1 MASAVGG
8 HVRSVVQWAVLLV
21 LLLFGGAFADDRPVV
36 VGSKLGAEELLLAE
50 MMAQLLESKGV
61 KVERRMG
68 LGSTDICFPALQNGQ
83 LDLYPE
89 YTGTGLELV
98 LKESLKTRDRLEYFL
113 YVRRRFRE
121 RFDLLWLDPF
131 GFDNTYALAVPA
143 SSDLNDISDLKGRT
157 DLRVGFDF
165 QFMQRPQA
173 WPGLS
178 KAYGLHFS
186 NITEMEHAL
195 TYTAIAGGKV
205 DLIDVWSTDGEIPRL
220 KLKLLN
226 DDLGYFPF
234 YSAAPLCRADLLTRY
249 PFAQD
254 LLEQLSFQIDN
265 PTMQALNARVA
276 NGEDYPVVAS
286 SFLAS
291 LKLGGGERA
300 AAPRGQGLLAYMW
313 GKRAQLLGF
322 AGQHLA
328 LTAVSVS
335 LGICVGIPLGVLV
348 TRWTRLADPVLG
360 LMGLIQTIPGMALL
374 AFMVPIPGLGLG
386 PRSAVL
392 ALFLYSLLPIVR
404 NTYTGIMGI
413 DPNLKEAALGLGM
426 RPRELLFMVE
436 MPLAA
441 RTIMAGI
448 RTCAVINVGS
458 ATLAAFIG
466 AGGLGVPIVTG
477 MQLNDPQM
485 VLSGAIP
492 SALLALLVDFTLGRV
507 EKLVGGKT

>member
-1 MASAVGG
+1 LA
-8 HVRSVVQWAVLLV
+8 WLLPARAE
-21 LLLFGGAFADDRPVV
+21 GPVV
-36 VGSKLGAEELLLAE
+36 IGSKLGGEELLLGE
-50 MMAQLLESKGV
+50 MMAQLLESKGIPV
-61 KVERRMG
+61 TRRLG
-68 LGSTDICFPALQNGQ
+68 LGSTDICFPALLSGQ

-113 YVRRRFRE
+113 YVRRRFQE
-121 RFDLLWLDPF
+121 KFSLVWLDPF

-143 SSDLNDISDLKGRT
+143 PLAARLKLARISDLKAHP

-178 KAYGLHFS
+178 AAYGLTFK
-186 NITEMEHAL
+186 NIREMEHSLAYKAL
-195 TYTAIAGGKV
+195 SDGK
-205 DLIDVWSTDGEIPRL
+205 IDVIDAWSTDGEILHL
-220 KLKLLN
+220 KLKVLD

-249 PFAQD
+249 PEVEG
-254 LLEQLSFQIDN
+254 LLRQLSFKMN
-265 PTMQALNARVA
+265 NATMQSLNARVA
-276 NGEDYPVVAS
+276 GGEDVAAVAS
-286 SFLAS
+286 SFLGS
-291 LKLGGGERA
+291 LSLGSGAPVAERPA
-300 AAPRGQGLLAYMW
+300 TFWAYLVS
-313 GKRAQLLGF
+313 KRSQLLGF
-322 AGQHLA
+322 TGQHLA
-328 LTAVSVS
+328 LTFVAV
-335 LGICVGIPLGVLV
+335 LGGVLV
-348 TRWTRLADPVLG
+348 GVPLGILITRRRRLAEPLLG
-360 LMGLIQTIPGMALL
+360 FMGLIHTIPGMALL

-386 PRSAVL
+386 ARSAVL

-404 NTYTGIMGI
+404 NTYTGIRGI
-413 DPNLKEAALGLGM
+413 DPNLIEAALGLGM
-426 RPRELLFMVE
+426 KPRELLLMVE
-436 MPLAA
+436 LPLAA

-448 RTCAVINVGS
+448 RTCAVISVGS

-492 SALLALLVDFTLGRV
+492 SALLALGVDFALGRV
-507 EKLVGGKT
+507 EKWVGPRGT